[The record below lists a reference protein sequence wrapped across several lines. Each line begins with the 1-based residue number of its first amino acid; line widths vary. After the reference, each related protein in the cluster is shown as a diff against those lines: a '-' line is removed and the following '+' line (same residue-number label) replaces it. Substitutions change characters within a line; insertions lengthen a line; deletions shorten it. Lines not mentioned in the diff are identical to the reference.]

1 MPFLKSRNGAKKRKF
16 DPLLDVSSAAAVLE
30 ISFAAPAN
38 SKIGTKNTL
47 LKTGKGQTWFV
58 SDLGGK
64 N

>member
-1 MPFLKSRNGAKKRKF
+1 MPFLKSRNGAKKRTF
-16 DPLLDVSSAAAVLE
+16 DPLVDVSSAAVLD

-47 LKTGKGQTWFV
+47 IKTGKGQTWFV
-58 SDLGGK
+58 SDFGGK